1 MGLWCCHGRRRDA
14 GLVAGLFPPQ
24 AREWGLAGGLP
35 LTPKAAERVARE
47 GATGVF
53 DAAARAL
60 NTDLGTHYD
69 GKQVQR
75 WSEKIG
81 RQVLECRDRE
91 AAAYPRGQRPAGPAN
106 DPQLMVIEMD
116 GGRVQQR
123 EKDAESQSRWHEDKV
138 LSISSFRPGDGQD
151 RPKALVNTYVA
162 TMKRADEFG
171 LLARIEAERRGIRQA
186 PQVLVLGDAAGWID
200 TICERHFPCHVRI
213 VDYYHAAEHLAACV
227 KALCP
232 QAGPRHRRLW
242 ERWREHL
249 WEGRIPRILRWLTKQ
264 ARRLGR
270 VQEADPAEHPR
281 RVIAEAVVYFTRH
294 GHHMN
299 YPEYRRN
306 GWPIGSGL
314 IESTVKQFNKR
325 VKGTEQFWNPDGVES
340 ILALRA
346 LWLSQ
351 DDRWNHYW
359 LCGHMPRKAA

>member
-359 LCGHMPRKAA
+359 LCHRLPRQAA